1 MIRCVVI
8 TVEVLTIIKNRVT
21 YSFLYGAKLDI
32 FIDILKELVIML
44 LLRETKIEGMS
55 KEIKEGFKYLMQ
67 LANR

>member
-1 MIRCVVI
+1 
-8 TVEVLTIIKNRVT
+8 
-21 YSFLYGAKLDI
+21 
-32 FIDILKELVIML
+32 ML